1 MVSSGVNLATLGRI
15 TVAEMRIGYTQQ
27 MVANRINCALMKILS
42 HNLWF
47 LIGFIRRWAERDQ
60 REGQEGLKYT
70 FPHIVRNSTWNS
82 RMRPFCSTGA
92 LRKDLRSLGRVRICT
107 SRARARLT

>member
-70 FPHIVRNSTWNS
+70 FPHIVRNS
-82 RMRPFCSTGA
+82 RMRPFCSTGVLSTKKGFA
-92 LRKDLRSLGRVRICT
+92 QLGKGT
-107 SRARARLT
+107 NMYQ

>member
-70 FPHIVRNSTWNS
+70 FPHIVRNS
-82 RMRPFCSTGA
+82 RMRPFCSKGVLSTKKGFA
-92 LRKDLRSLGRVRICT
+92 QLGKGT
-107 SRARARLT
+107 NMYQ